1 MVVPI
6 HYHLYALSGKSQ
18 IRRKRLMR
26 IFRNFEEALGEIK
39 RDLSEMGL
47 EVHPQTMQDKVVE
60 GDTDYFTKELQN
72 YDYTV
77 KDAMQSIDQ
86 LSPVQPW
93 ADAEFKERVSGLH
106 LKPGTAWLHRPEVWT
121 EFLHD
126 GQFAYTYP
134 DRMADSLGK
143 IIEELKKHP
152 ESRQLYLNIWEGT
165 DLNFLGG
172 GSRVPCSLG
181 YLFQLRYGK
190 LNITYMMRSCDFVT
204 HFQNDVYLATR
215 LMNYVAEQAGVQPG
229 NFSHFIGSF
238 HIYKKDT
245 QGVF

>member
-1 MVVPI
+1 
-6 HYHLYALSGKSQ
+6 
-18 IRRKRLMR
+18 MR
-26 IFRNFEEALGEIK
+26 IFQNFEEALGEIR
-39 RDLSEMGL
+39 RDLAEMGL
-47 EVHPQTMQDKVVE
+47 EVHPQTMQDKVVK
-60 GDTDYFTKELQN
+60 GNADYFTKELQN

-77 KDAMQSIDQ
+77 KDAMNSIDQ
-86 LSPVQPW
+86 LSPSQPW
-93 ADAEFKERVSGLH
+93 ANVEFCERISGLH
-106 LKPGTAWLHRPEVWT
+106 LNPGQAWQLRHEVWD

-126 GQFAYTYP
+126 KKFAYTYP
-134 DRMADSLGK
+134 DRMADKLQK
-143 IIEELKKHP
+143 IIDELKLHP
-152 ESRQLYLNIWEGT
+152 ESRQLFLNIWEGT

-190 LNITYMMRSCDFVT
+190 LNIVYMMRSCDFVT

-215 LMNYVAEQAGVQPG
+215 LMGYVAEQAGVQPG

-238 HIYKKDT
+238 HVYKKDI